1 VHRDLGLTRARTVT
15 VGLAGVTVVGV
26 VALAGLARH
35 DTDTGTQA
43 ATSNSTDSSNSTGST
58 SDSTGSNSS
67 STSTD
72 DGSSN
77 TFPNLGGHTDSG
89 GSGGGA
95 ATSGGS

>member
-1 VHRDLGLTRARTVT
+1 MHRDLGLTRARKVT
-15 VGLAGVTVVGV
+15 VGLAGVTVIGV
-26 VALAGLARH
+26 VAVAGLARH

-43 ATSNSTDSSNSTGST
+43 ATSNSTDST
-58 SDSTGSNSS
+58 SDSTSSNSS

-89 GSGGGA
+89 SSGGGA

>member
-1 VHRDLGLTRARTVT
+1 VNRDLGLTRARTVT
-15 VGLAGVTVVGV
+15 IGLAGVTLVGV
-26 VALAGLARH
+26 VTVAGLARH

-43 ATSNSTDSSNSTGST
+43 ATSNSTGSSSA
-58 SDSTGSNSS
+58 STGSNSG

-77 TFPNLGGHTDSG
+77 TFPNLGGHADSG
-89 GSGGGA
+89 GSGGSGGA

>member
-1 VHRDLGLTRARTVT
+1 MHRDLGLTRARTVT
-15 VGLAGVTVVGV
+15 VGLAGVTLVGV
-26 VALAGLARH
+26 VTVAGLARH
-35 DTDTGTQA
+35 DTDTGTQV
-43 ATSNSTDSSNSTGST
+43 ATSNSSGSGA
-58 SDSTGSNSS
+58 DSTGSNSS

-89 GSGGGA
+89 GSGGAA

>member
-1 VHRDLGLTRARTVT
+1 MHRDLGLTRAKTVT
-15 VGLAGVTVVGV
+15 VGLAGVTLVGV
-26 VALAGLARH
+26 VTVAGLARH
-35 DTDTGTQA
+35 DTDMGTQV
-43 ATSNSTDSSNSTGST
+43 ATSNSTDST

-67 STSTD
+67 STSTN

-77 TFPNLGGHTDSG
+77 TFPNLSGHTDSG